1 MKISTKGRYALR
13 LLVDLAEHS
22 DEGFVPLKELAT
34 RQQISLKYAES
45 IVSLLV
51 KGELLLAERGASG
64 GYRLARPA
72 DSISVATVL
81 TLTEGS
87 LHSVACLE
95 EDAPV
100 CPRVEEC
107 KTVGLW
113 RKLDDMIHDFFDGVK
128 LSDLV

>member
-100 CPRVEEC
+100 CPRVEGC

>member
-95 EDAPV
+95 EDAP
-100 CPRVEEC
+100 
-107 KTVGLW
+107 
-113 RKLDDMIHDFFDGVK
+113 
-128 LSDLV
+128 